1 MTGGLESL
9 LFPRP
14 QNRTDSIA
22 CCLADSF
29 TCVGI
34 VGVAIMAVG
43 ITGVGIVG
51 VGIQAVRRRSTS
63 RNIYSRSSCHVTCVG
78 VSNVDARPQTL
89 GGTKKLFGRVTR
101 SYGCCLM

>member
-43 ITGVGIVG
+43 ITGVGKAGASRPYPILIDSSVLRFFVMYPAMG
-51 VGIQAVRRRSTS
+51 VALYRRGAMD
-63 RNIYSRSSCHVTCVG
+63 NL
-78 VSNVDARPQTL
+78 AR
-89 GGTKKLFGRVTR
+89 
-101 SYGCCLM
+101 